1 MIENKNIFIV
11 GGSSGIGLS
20 LIKQIS
26 SKNNIYSASRND
38 NNLNDYNVKH
48 IKYDSV
54 NDLEIDTS
62 ILPEKID
69 GFVYCPGSINLR
81 PFNSLKIESFLE
93 DYKINFLG
101 AIKSLKIILPL
112 MQKSDNSSIVF
123 FSTVAVS
130 TGMPFHSSISSSK
143 GAIEGLTRSLAAE
156 FAPKIRVN
164 AVAPSILNTP
174 MSEKFLNSDT
184 KIENAR
190 NRHPLREIG
199 SAKDI
204 AEIVK
209 FLLLDDSSWMTGQ
222 IIPFD
227 GGISTL
233 KTN

>member
-81 PFNSLKIESFLE
+81 PFNTLKIESFLE

-156 FAPKIRVN
+156 FSPKIRVN
-164 AVAPSILNTP
+164 SIAPSIVKTNL
-174 MSEKFLNSDT
+174 SEKFLNSDL
-184 KIENAR
+184 KIEKASE
-190 NRHPLREIG
+190 RHPLGRIGKDEEI
-199 SAKDI
+199 SKLA
-204 AEIVK
+204 AY
-209 FLLLDDSSWMTGQ
+209 LLSDDSSWVTGQ
-222 IIPFD
+222 VINID
-227 GGISTL
+227 GGIGSIR
-233 KTN
+233 K

>member
-1 MIENKNIFIV
+1 MIENKNIFMV

-26 SKNNIYSASRND
+26 SKNNIYSASRNQ

-62 ILPEKID
+62 ILPDKID

-81 PFNSLKIESFLE
+81 PFNTLKIESFIE
-93 DYKINFLG
+93 DFNINFLG

-156 FAPKIRVN
+156 FSPKIRVN
-164 AVAPSILNTP
+164 SIAPSIVKTNL
-174 MSEKFLNSDT
+174 SEKFLNSDL
-184 KIENAR
+184 KIEKASE
-190 NRHPLREIG
+190 RHPLGRIGKVEEI
-199 SAKDI
+199 SKLA
-204 AEIVK
+204 AY
-209 FLLLDDSSWMTGQ
+209 LLSDDSSWVTGQ
-222 IIPFD
+222 VINID
-227 GGISTL
+227 GGIGSIR
-233 KTN
+233 K

>member
-38 NNLNDYNVKH
+38 NNLNEYNVKH

-81 PFNSLKIESFLE
+81 PFNTLKIESFLE

-156 FAPKIRVN
+156 FAPNIRVN
-164 AVAPSILNTP
+164 SIAPSIVKTNL
-174 MSEKFLNSDT
+174 SEKFLNSDL
-184 KIENAR
+184 KIEKASE
-190 NRHPLREIG
+190 RHPLGRIGKVEEI
-199 SAKDI
+199 SKLA
-204 AEIVK
+204 AY
-209 FLLLDDSSWMTGQ
+209 LLSDDSRWVTGQ
-222 IIPFD
+222 VINID
-227 GGISTL
+227 GGIGSIR
-233 KTN
+233 K

>member
-38 NNLNDYNVKH
+38 NNLNEYNVKH

-81 PFNSLKIESFLE
+81 PFNTLKIESFLE

-156 FAPKIRVN
+156 FSPKIRVN
-164 AVAPSILNTP
+164 SIAPSIVKTNL
-174 MSEKFLNSDT
+174 SEKFLNSDL
-184 KIENAR
+184 KIEKASE
-190 NRHPLREIG
+190 RHPLGRIGKDEEI
-199 SAKDI
+199 SKLA
-204 AEIVK
+204 AY
-209 FLLLDDSSWMTGQ
+209 LLSDDSSWVTGQ
-222 IIPFD
+222 VINID
-227 GGISTL
+227 GGIGSIR
-233 KTN
+233 K

>member
-1 MIENKNIFIV
+1 MIENKNIFMV

-26 SKNNIYSASRND
+26 SKNNIYSASRNQ

-62 ILPEKID
+62 ILPDKID

-81 PFNSLKIESFLE
+81 PFNTLKIESFIE
-93 DYKINFLG
+93 DYNINFLG

-156 FAPKIRVN
+156 FSPKIRVN
-164 AVAPSILNTP
+164 SIAPSIVKTNL
-174 MSEKFLNSDT
+174 SEKFLNSDL
-184 KIENAR
+184 KIEKASE
-190 NRHPLREIG
+190 RHPLGRIGKVEEI
-199 SAKDI
+199 SKLTSY
-204 AEIVK
+204 
-209 FLLLDDSSWMTGQ
+209 LLSDDSSWVTGQ
-222 IIPFD
+222 VINID
-227 GGISTL
+227 GGIGSIR
-233 KTN
+233 K

>member
-1 MIENKNIFIV
+1 MIENKNIFMV

-26 SKNNIYSASRND
+26 SKNNIYSASRNQ

-62 ILPEKID
+62 ILPDKID

-81 PFNSLKIESFLE
+81 PFNTLKIESFIE
-93 DYKINFLG
+93 DFNINFLG

-164 AVAPSILNTP
+164 SIAPSIVKTNL
-174 MSEKFLNSDT
+174 SEKFLNSDL
-184 KIENAR
+184 KIEKASE
-190 NRHPLREIG
+190 RHPLGRIGKVEEI
-199 SAKDI
+199 SKLTSY
-204 AEIVK
+204 
-209 FLLLDDSSWMTGQ
+209 LLSDDSSWVTGQ
-222 IIPFD
+222 VINID
-227 GGISTL
+227 GGIGSIR
-233 KTN
+233 K

>member
-1 MIENKNIFIV
+1 MIENKNIFMV
-11 GGSSGIGLS
+11 GGSSGIRLS
-20 LIKQIS
+20 FIKQIS
-26 SKNNIYSASRND
+26 SKNNIYSASRNE

-62 ILPEKID
+62 ILPDKID

-81 PFNSLKIESFLE
+81 PFNTLKIESFIE
-93 DYKINFLG
+93 DYNINFLG

-156 FAPKIRVN
+156 FSPKIRVN
-164 AVAPSILNTP
+164 SIAPSIVKTNL
-174 MSEKFLNSDT
+174 SEKFLNSDL
-184 KIENAR
+184 KIEKASE
-190 NRHPLREIG
+190 RHPLGRIGKDEEI
-199 SAKDI
+199 SKLA
-204 AEIVK
+204 AY
-209 FLLLDDSSWMTGQ
+209 LLSDDSSWVTGQ
-222 IIPFD
+222 VINID
-227 GGISTL
+227 GGIGSIR
-233 KTN
+233 K

>member
-38 NNLNDYNVKH
+38 NNLNDYNVKY

-81 PFNSLKIESFLE
+81 PFNTLKIESFLE

-156 FAPKIRVN
+156 FSPKIRVN
-164 AVAPSILNTP
+164 SIAPSIVKTNL
-174 MSEKFLNSDT
+174 SEKFLNSDL
-184 KIENAR
+184 KIEKASE
-190 NRHPLREIG
+190 RHPLGRIGKDEEI
-199 SAKDI
+199 SKLA
-204 AEIVK
+204 AY
-209 FLLLDDSSWMTGQ
+209 LLSDDSSWVTGQ
-222 IIPFD
+222 VINID
-227 GGISTL
+227 GGIGSIR
-233 KTN
+233 K

>member
-38 NNLNDYNVKH
+38 NNLNKYNVKH

-81 PFNSLKIESFLE
+81 PFKTLKIESFLE

-156 FAPKIRVN
+156 FAPNIRVN
-164 AVAPSILNTP
+164 SIAPSIVKTNL
-174 MSEKFLNSDT
+174 SEKFLNSDL
-184 KIENAR
+184 KIEKASE
-190 NRHPLREIG
+190 RHPLGRIGKVEEI
-199 SAKDI
+199 SKLA
-204 AEIVK
+204 AY
-209 FLLLDDSSWMTGQ
+209 LLSDDSRWVTGQ
-222 IIPFD
+222 VINID
-227 GGISTL
+227 GGIGSIR
-233 KTN
+233 K

>member
-1 MIENKNIFIV
+1 MLENKNIFIV
-11 GGSSGIGLS
+11 GGSNGIGLS

-38 NNLNDYNVKH
+38 NNLNDYNVKY

-81 PFNSLKIESFLE
+81 PFNTLKTESFLE

-164 AVAPSILNTP
+164 SIAPSIVKTNL
-174 MSEKFLNSDT
+174 SEKFLNSDL
-184 KIENAR
+184 KIEKASE
-190 NRHPLREIG
+190 RHPLGRIGKVEEI
-199 SAKDI
+199 SKLTSY
-204 AEIVK
+204 
-209 FLLLDDSSWMTGQ
+209 LLSDDSSWVTGQ
-222 IIPFD
+222 VINID
-227 GGISTL
+227 GGIGSIR
-233 KTN
+233 K

>member
-38 NNLNDYNVKH
+38 NNLNEYNVKH

-81 PFNSLKIESFLE
+81 PFKTLKIESFLE

-156 FAPKIRVN
+156 FAPNIRVN
-164 AVAPSILNTP
+164 SIAPSIVKTNL
-174 MSEKFLNSDT
+174 SEKFLNSDL
-184 KIENAR
+184 KIEKASE
-190 NRHPLREIG
+190 RHPLGRIGKVEEI
-199 SAKDI
+199 SKLA
-204 AEIVK
+204 AY
-209 FLLLDDSSWMTGQ
+209 LLSDDSRWVTGQ
-222 IIPFD
+222 VINID
-227 GGISTL
+227 GGIGSIR
-233 KTN
+233 K

>member
-38 NNLNDYNVKH
+38 NNLNEYNVKH

-81 PFNSLKIESFLE
+81 PFNTLKIESFLE

-156 FAPKIRVN
+156 FAPNIRVN
-164 AVAPSILNTP
+164 SIAPSIVKTNL
-174 MSEKFLNSDT
+174 SEKFLNSDL
-184 KIENAR
+184 KIEKASE
-190 NRHPLREIG
+190 RHPLGRIGKVEEISKLAAYLLSDDSRWVTGQVINIDAGIG
-199 SAKDI
+199 SIRK
-204 AEIVK
+204 
-209 FLLLDDSSWMTGQ
+209 
-222 IIPFD
+222 
-227 GGISTL
+227 
-233 KTN
+233 

>member
-38 NNLNDYNVKH
+38 NNLNEYNVKH

-81 PFNSLKIESFLE
+81 PFNTLKIESFLE

-164 AVAPSILNTP
+164 SIAPSIVKTNL
-174 MSEKFLNSDT
+174 SEKFLNSDL
-184 KIENAR
+184 KIEKASE
-190 NRHPLREIG
+190 RHPLGRIGKVEEI
-199 SAKDI
+199 SKLA
-204 AEIVK
+204 AY
-209 FLLLDDSSWMTGQ
+209 LLSDDSSWVTGQ
-222 IIPFD
+222 VINID
-227 GGISTL
+227 GGIGSIR
-233 KTN
+233 K

>member
-1 MIENKNIFIV
+1 MLENKNIFIV
-11 GGSSGIGLS
+11 GGSNGIGLS

-26 SKNNIYSASRND
+26 SKNNVYSASRND
-38 NNLNDYNVKH
+38 NNLNDYNVKY

-62 ILPEKID
+62 ILPDKMD

-81 PFNSLKIESFLE
+81 PFNTLKTESFLE

-101 AIKSLKIILPL
+101 AIKSLKMILPL

-164 AVAPSILNTP
+164 SIAPSIVKTNL
-174 MSEKFLNSDT
+174 SEKFLNSDL
-184 KIENAR
+184 KIEKANE
-190 NRHPLREIG
+190 RHPLGRIGKAEEI
-199 SAKDI
+199 SKLTSY
-204 AEIVK
+204 
-209 FLLLDDSSWMTGQ
+209 LLSDDSSWVTGQ
-222 IIPFD
+222 VINID
-227 GGISTL
+227 GGIGSIR
-233 KTN
+233 K

>member
-38 NNLNDYNVKH
+38 NNLNEYNVKH

-54 NDLEIDTS
+54 NDLETDTS

-156 FAPKIRVN
+156 FAPNIRVN
-164 AVAPSILNTP
+164 SIAPSIVKTNL
-174 MSEKFLNSDT
+174 SEKFLNSDL
-184 KIENAR
+184 KIEKASE
-190 NRHPLREIG
+190 RHPLGRIGKVEEI
-199 SAKDI
+199 SKLA
-204 AEIVK
+204 AY
-209 FLLLDDSSWMTGQ
+209 LLSDDSRWVTGQ
-222 IIPFD
+222 VINID
-227 GGISTL
+227 GGIGSIR
-233 KTN
+233 K

>member
-1 MIENKNIFIV
+1 MLENKNIFIV
-11 GGSSGIGLS
+11 GGSTGIGLS

-26 SKNNIYSASRND
+26 SKNNIYSASRNE

-62 ILPEKID
+62 ILPDKID

-81 PFNSLKIESFLE
+81 PFNTLKIESFIE
-93 DYKINFLG
+93 DYNINFLG

-156 FAPKIRVN
+156 FAPNIRVN
-164 AVAPSILNTP
+164 SIAPSIVKTNL
-174 MSEKFLNSDT
+174 SEKFLNSDL
-184 KIENAR
+184 KIEKASE
-190 NRHPLREIG
+190 RHPLGRIGKVEEI
-199 SAKDI
+199 SKLA
-204 AEIVK
+204 AY
-209 FLLLDDSSWMTGQ
+209 LLSDDSRWVTGQ
-222 IIPFD
+222 VINID
-227 GGISTL
+227 GGIGSIR
-233 KTN
+233 K

>member
-1 MIENKNIFIV
+1 MLENKNIFIV
-11 GGSSGIGLS
+11 GGSNGIGLS

-38 NNLNDYNVKH
+38 NNLNDYNVKY

-54 NDLEIDTS
+54 NDIDIDTS
-62 ILPEKID
+62 ILPDKID

-81 PFNSLKIESFLE
+81 PFNTLKTESFLD

-164 AVAPSILNTP
+164 SIAPSIVKTNL
-174 MSEKFLNSDT
+174 SEKFLNSDL
-184 KIENAR
+184 KIEKASE
-190 NRHPLREIG
+190 RHPLGRIGKVEEI
-199 SAKDI
+199 SKLTAY
-204 AEIVK
+204 
-209 FLLLDDSSWMTGQ
+209 LLSDDSSWVTGQ
-222 IIPFD
+222 VINID
-227 GGISTL
+227 GGIGSIR
-233 KTN
+233 K

>member
-38 NNLNDYNVKH
+38 NNLNEYNVKH

-81 PFNSLKIESFLE
+81 PFNTLKIESFLE

-156 FAPKIRVN
+156 FSPKIRVN
-164 AVAPSILNTP
+164 SIAPSIVKTNL
-174 MSEKFLNSDT
+174 SEKFLNSDL
-184 KIENAR
+184 KIEKASE
-190 NRHPLREIG
+190 RHPLGRIGKVEEI
-199 SAKDI
+199 SKLA
-204 AEIVK
+204 AY
-209 FLLLDDSSWMTGQ
+209 LLSDDSSWVTGQ
-222 IIPFD
+222 VINID
-227 GGISTL
+227 GGIGSIR
-233 KTN
+233 K

>member
-1 MIENKNIFIV
+1 MLENKNIFIV
-11 GGSSGIGLS
+11 GGSNGIGLS

-26 SKNNIYSASRND
+26 SKNKIYSASRND
-38 NNLNDYNVKH
+38 NNLNDYNVKY

-62 ILPEKID
+62 ILPDKID

-81 PFNSLKIESFLE
+81 PFNTLKTESFLE

-101 AIKSLKIILPL
+101 AIKSLKMILPL

-164 AVAPSILNTP
+164 SIAPSIVKTNL
-174 MSEKFLNSDT
+174 SEKFLNSDL
-184 KIENAR
+184 KIEKASE
-190 NRHPLREIG
+190 RHPLGRIGKVEEI
-199 SAKDI
+199 SKLTSY
-204 AEIVK
+204 
-209 FLLLDDSSWMTGQ
+209 LLSDDSSWVTGQ
-222 IIPFD
+222 VINID
-227 GGISTL
+227 GGIGSIR
-233 KTN
+233 K

>member
-1 MIENKNIFIV
+1 MLENKNIFIV
-11 GGSSGIGLS
+11 GGSNGIGLS

-26 SKNNIYSASRND
+26 SKNKIYSASRND
-38 NNLNDYNVKH
+38 NNLNDYNVKY

-81 PFNSLKIESFLE
+81 PFNTLKTESFLE

-101 AIKSLKIILPL
+101 AIKSLKMILPL

-164 AVAPSILNTP
+164 SIAPSIVKTNL
-174 MSEKFLNSDT
+174 SEKFLNSDL
-184 KIENAR
+184 KIEKASE
-190 NRHPLREIG
+190 RHPLGRIGKVEEI
-199 SAKDI
+199 SKLTSY
-204 AEIVK
+204 
-209 FLLLDDSSWMTGQ
+209 LLSDDSSWVTGQ
-222 IIPFD
+222 VINID
-227 GGISTL
+227 GGIGSIR
-233 KTN
+233 K

>member
-26 SKNNIYSASRND
+26 SKNNIFSASRND

-156 FAPKIRVN
+156 FAPNIRVN
-164 AVAPSILNTP
+164 SIAPSIVKTNL
-174 MSEKFLNSDT
+174 SEKFLNSDL
-184 KIENAR
+184 KIEKASE
-190 NRHPLREIG
+190 RHPLGRIGKVEEI
-199 SAKDI
+199 SKLTAY
-204 AEIVK
+204 
-209 FLLLDDSSWMTGQ
+209 LLSDDSRWVTGQ
-222 IIPFD
+222 VISID
-227 GGISTL
+227 GGISSIR
-233 KTN
+233 K

>member
-1 MIENKNIFIV
+1 MIKNKNIFIV

-38 NNLNDYNVKH
+38 NNLNKYNVKH

-81 PFNSLKIESFLE
+81 PFNTLKIESFLE

-156 FAPKIRVN
+156 FAPNIRVN
-164 AVAPSILNTP
+164 SIAPSIVKTNL
-174 MSEKFLNSDT
+174 SEKFLNSDL
-184 KIENAR
+184 KIEKASE
-190 NRHPLREIG
+190 RHPLGRIGKVEEI
-199 SAKDI
+199 SKLA
-204 AEIVK
+204 AY
-209 FLLLDDSSWMTGQ
+209 LLSDDSRWVTGQ
-222 IIPFD
+222 VINID
-227 GGISTL
+227 GGIGSIR
-233 KTN
+233 K

>member
-1 MIENKNIFIV
+1 MV
-11 GGSSGIGLS
+11 GGSNGIGLS

-38 NNLNDYNVKH
+38 NNLNEYNVKH

-62 ILPEKID
+62 ILPDKID

-81 PFNSLKIESFLE
+81 PFNTLKIESFLE

-101 AIKSLKIILPL
+101 AIKSLKMILPL
-112 MQKSDNSSIVF
+112 MQKSDNSSVVF

-156 FAPKIRVN
+156 FSPKIRVN
-164 AVAPSILNTP
+164 SIAPSIVKTNL
-174 MSEKFLNSDT
+174 SEKFLNSDL
-184 KIENAR
+184 KVEKASE
-190 NRHPLREIG
+190 RHPLGRIGKVEEI
-199 SAKDI
+199 SKLA
-204 AEIVK
+204 AY
-209 FLLLDDSSWMTGQ
+209 LLSDDSSWITGQ
-222 IIPFD
+222 VINID
-227 GGISTL
+227 GGIGSIR
-233 KTN
+233 K

>member
-1 MIENKNIFIV
+1 MLENKNIFIV
-11 GGSSGIGLS
+11 GGSNGIGLS

-38 NNLNDYNVKH
+38 NNINDYNVKY

-62 ILPEKID
+62 ILPDKID

-81 PFNSLKIESFLE
+81 PFNTLKTESFLE

-101 AIKSLKIILPL
+101 AIKSLKMILPL

-164 AVAPSILNTP
+164 SIAPSIVKTNL
-174 MSEKFLNSDT
+174 SEKFLNSDL
-184 KIENAR
+184 KIEKASEK
-190 NRHPLREIG
+190 HPLGRIGKVEEI
-199 SAKDI
+199 SKLTSY
-204 AEIVK
+204 
-209 FLLLDDSSWMTGQ
+209 LLSDDSSWVTGQ
-222 IIPFD
+222 VINID
-227 GGISTL
+227 GGIGSIR
-233 KTN
+233 K

>member
-1 MIENKNIFIV
+1 MLENKNIFIV
-11 GGSSGIGLS
+11 GGSTGIGLS

-26 SKNNIYSASRND
+26 SKNNIYSASRNE

-62 ILPEKID
+62 ILPDKID

-81 PFNSLKIESFLE
+81 PFNTLKIESFIE
-93 DYKINFLG
+93 DYNINFLG

-156 FAPKIRVN
+156 FSPKIRVN
-164 AVAPSILNTP
+164 SIAPSIVKTNL
-174 MSEKFLNSDT
+174 SEKFLNSDL
-184 KIENAR
+184 KIEKASE
-190 NRHPLREIG
+190 RHPLGRIGKVEEI
-199 SAKDI
+199 SKLA
-204 AEIVK
+204 AY
-209 FLLLDDSSWMTGQ
+209 LLSDDSSWVTGQ
-222 IIPFD
+222 VINID
-227 GGISTL
+227 GGIGSIR
-233 KTN
+233 K

>member
-156 FAPKIRVN
+156 FAPNIRVN
-164 AVAPSILNTP
+164 SIAPSIVKTNL
-174 MSEKFLNSDT
+174 SEKFLNSDL
-184 KIENAR
+184 KIEKASE
-190 NRHPLREIG
+190 RHPLGRIGKVEEI
-199 SAKDI
+199 SKLA
-204 AEIVK
+204 AY
-209 FLLLDDSSWMTGQ
+209 LLSDDSSWVTGQ
-222 IIPFD
+222 VINID
-227 GGISTL
+227 GGIGSIR
-233 KTN
+233 K

>member
-38 NNLNDYNVKH
+38 NNLNEYNVKH

-54 NDLEIDTS
+54 NDPEIDTS

-81 PFNSLKIESFLE
+81 PFNTLKIESFLE

-156 FAPKIRVN
+156 FAPNIRVN
-164 AVAPSILNTP
+164 SIAPSIVKTNL
-174 MSEKFLNSDT
+174 SEKFLNSDL
-184 KIENAR
+184 KIEKASE
-190 NRHPLREIG
+190 RHPLGRIGKVEEI
-199 SAKDI
+199 SKLA
-204 AEIVK
+204 AY
-209 FLLLDDSSWMTGQ
+209 LLSDDSSCVTGQ
-222 IIPFD
+222 VINID
-227 GGISTL
+227 GGIGSIR
-233 KTN
+233 K

>member
-1 MIENKNIFIV
+1 MLENKNIFIV

-26 SKNNIYSASRND
+26 VKNNIYSASRND
-38 NNLNDYNVKH
+38 SNLNNYDVEY

-54 NDLEIDTS
+54 NDFEIDTS

-81 PFNSLKIESFLE
+81 PFNTLKIESFLE
-93 DYKINFLG
+93 DYNINFLG
-101 AIKSLKIILPL
+101 AIKSLKMILPL

-143 GAIEGLTRSLAAE
+143 GAVEGLTRSLAAE

-164 AVAPSILNTP
+164 AIAPSIVKTNL
-174 MSEKFLNSDT
+174 SEKFLNSDL
-184 KIENAR
+184 KVEKASE
-190 NRHPLREIG
+190 RHPLGRIGKVEEI
-199 SAKDI
+199 SKLA
-204 AEIVK
+204 AY
-209 FLLLDDSSWMTGQ
+209 LLSDYSSWITGQ
-222 IIPFD
+222 VINID
-227 GGISTL
+227 GGIGSIR
-233 KTN
+233 K

>member
-156 FAPKIRVN
+156 FAPNIRVN
-164 AVAPSILNTP
+164 SIAPSIVKTNL
-174 MSEKFLNSDT
+174 SEKFLNSDL
-184 KIENAR
+184 KIEKASE
-190 NRHPLREIG
+190 RHPLGRIGKVEEI
-199 SAKDI
+199 SKLTAY
-204 AEIVK
+204 
-209 FLLLDDSSWMTGQ
+209 LLSDDSRWVTGQ
-222 IIPFD
+222 VISID
-227 GGISTL
+227 GGISSIR
-233 KTN
+233 K